1 MHHAITSLALVLLA
15 ASTAFAQ
22 SPSPATSTAAPVTT
36 ATAPEPSTSPAGL
49 EHVEDFGTLDLEMTT
64 VTDFGEL
71 NLEDL
76 LNAQVETASKKSES
90 ISRAPAIIDVLTREE
105 LYALG
110 VRDLYTALTYLPGIE
125 LLENYAGTTTLIFRG
140 MIQEQYS
147 VKLLL
152 LVNGHPVYEPIT
164 SQFLLESIPLES
176 IKRLEVI
183 RGPGSVLYGTN
194 AFAGVIN
201 VITETAKEGE
211 VRTLLRAEAGQ
222 FTTVNGGAGNVGR
235 AGDLAWAVFA
245 GGQNT
250 RGYPYVVKKKQN
262 EDCAPSMP
270 SGLPPEQLR
279 SYDCLRPG
287 DVSGELE
294 YFNNYV
300 NTFADVQYAGVR
312 LQVGGVSQEKQKFG
326 LLPNL
331 RFNGT
336 NEITHAYGDLS
347 YRHDWDRFG
356 FVVRAGANHDD
367 LVWNAGVFPLP
378 SFKEE
383 LAIKGVSD
391 IYRAELSTSWHI
403 VDQLTLDQGLSYD
416 QVALNSFTF
425 ELPDGSILSI
435 APSSCP
441 TCTGFE
447 DYAQSTASYYGQL
460 TWNLTDELSAIGGYR
475 ASYFQTDRTNI
486 EVDAEKVA
494 TFSKVTD
501 DPQLL
506 HSPRFALVYAPVE
519 TVTVKALYG
528 EAFRLPNLFESAGTL
543 KQLIAPTPNIEPEK
557 IRTYELGVDT
567 RPVEW
572 MSVRLNGY
580 YSQLSDLITRRL
592 AVTQAELD
600 QLGGSNIGGLY
611 DNVWNGTIYGAELSS
626 RAILSEA
633 WSVFGNL
640 STKQIDYEDID
651 SKRHQSAGPYR
662 FPNMAP
668 VTANGGVSW
677 KAIEWLVLRPN
688 AQYVGARGHSK
699 AYTLANMVV
708 DAPLGESVTLSAIG
722 NNLLGTE
729 YTYPEHV
736 RRHVESL
743 PGGPGRAFYGRLTAS
758 F

>member
-1 MHHAITSLALVLLA
+1 MNHAITSFALVLLA
-15 ASTAFAQ
+15 SSTAFAQ
-22 SPSPATSTAAPVTT
+22 APSPATSAAPATT
-36 ATAPEPSTSPAGL
+36 ASAPAPATSPAGL
-49 EHVEDFGTLDLEMTT
+49 ENVNDFGALDLEMTT
-64 VTDFGEL
+64 VTDFGQL

-76 LNAQVETASKKSES
+76 LNTQVETASKKSET
-90 ISRAPAIIDVLTREE
+90 IARAPAIIDVLTREE
-105 LYALG
+105 IYALG
-110 VRDLYTALTYLPGIE
+110 ARDLYTALTYLPGIE

-201 VITETAKEGE
+201 VITETAKEDE

-222 FTTVNGGAGNVGR
+222 FTTANGGAGNVGR
-235 AGDLAWAVFA
+235 TGDLAWAVFA

-250 RGYPYVVKKKQN
+250 RGYPYVVKKNQN
-262 EDCAPSMP
+262 EDCHPAMP
-270 SGLPPEQLR
+270 SGAPPEQLR
-279 SYDCLRPG
+279 PYDCLRPG

-300 NTFADVQYAGVR
+300 NAFADVQYAGLR
-312 LQVGGVSQEKQKFG
+312 LQVGGVGQEKQKFG

-336 NEITHAYGDLS
+336 NEITHAYGELS
-347 YRHDWDRFG
+347 YRKDWERFG

-367 LVWNAGVFPLP
+367 LVWNTGVFPLP
-378 SFKEE
+378 SFQKT
-383 LAIKGVSD
+383 LRINGVSD
-391 IYRAELSTSWHI
+391 IYRGELSTAWRI
-403 VDQLTLDQGLSYD
+403 VDELTLDQGVSYD
-416 QVALNSFTF
+416 MVALDHFFF
-425 ELPDGSILSI
+425 EHPDGTFLSI
-435 APSSCP
+435 APS
-441 TCTGFE
+441 FE

-460 TWNLTDELSAIGGYR
+460 TWSLTDQIAAIGGYR
-475 ASYFQTDRTNI
+475 ASYFQTDRTDI
-486 EVDAEKVA
+486 SVDAEKVA
-494 TFSKVTD
+494 SFAKVTD

-506 HSPRFALVYAPVE
+506 HSPRFALVYSPLE

-543 KQLIAPTPNIEPEK
+543 KQLIAPTANIQPEK
-557 IRTYELGVDT
+557 IRTYELGADT

-572 MSVRLNGY
+572 MNFRVNGY
-580 YSQLSDLITRRL
+580 FSQISDLISRRV
-592 AVTQAELD
+592 AVTQLELD
-600 QLGGSNIGGLY
+600 QLGGSDLGGLY
-611 DNVWNGTIYGAELSS
+611 DNVWDATIYGAELSS
-626 RAILSEA
+626 RVIFSEA
-633 WSVFGNL
+633 WSVFGNV
-640 STKQIDYEDID
+640 SAKQIAYEDID
-651 SKRHQSAGPYR
+651 ANKPQSAGPRR

-668 VTANGGVSW
+668 VTANGGAAWTAS
-677 KAIEWLVLRPN
+677 KWLVLRPN
-688 AQYVGARGHSK
+688 AQYVGPRGYSK
-699 AYTLANMVV
+699 AYTLTNMVV
-708 DAPLGESVTLSAIG
+708 DVPLGESVTLSAIG
-722 NNLLGTE
+722 NNLLDTE

-736 RRHVESL
+736 RRYAESL
-743 PGGPGRAFYGRLTAS
+743 PGGPGRAFYGRITAH